1 MMFEE
6 VSKIP
11 TPRAYHTNL
20 KDDLVA
26 FYRSKVKIAR
36 ITFNGEEYANAK
48 TATECVRAAVKR
60 HYLEFPNGKKSITV
74 VKRGDNVYLINND
87 IP

>member
-6 VSKIP
+6 VSNIP
-11 TPRAYHTNL
+11 SPRAYHTNL
-20 KDDLVA
+20 KEDLLA

-36 ITFNGEEYANAK
+36 ITFNGEEYANPK
-48 TATECVRAAVKR
+48 TAAECVRASVKR
-60 HYLEFPNGKKSITV
+60 HCLEFPNGKKSITV
-74 VKRGDNVYLINND
+74 VKRGDNVYLVNND

>member
-1 MMFEE
+1 MMFEK
-6 VSKIP
+6 VSEIP
-11 TPRAYHTNL
+11 ATRTYHTNL
-20 KDDLVA
+20 KDDLLA

-36 ITFNGEEYANAK
+36 ITFNGEEYANTK
-48 TATECVRAAVKR
+48 TTTECVRAAVKR

-74 VKRGDNVYLINND
+74 VQRGENVYLINND

>member
-11 TPRAYHTNL
+11 SPRVYHANI
-20 KDDLVA
+20 KDDLIA
-26 FYRSKVKIAR
+26 FYRSNIKVAR
-36 ITFNGEEYANAK
+36 IRFSGEEYANSK
-48 TATECVRAAVKR
+48 TATQCVRAAVKR

-74 VKRGDNVYLINND
+74 VKRGDNVFLVNND

>member
-1 MMFEE
+1 MKFEE

-11 TPRAYHTNL
+11 SPRAYHANL
-20 KDDLVA
+20 KDDLLA

-48 TATECVRAAVKR
+48 TAAECVRAAVKR

-74 VKRGDNVYLINND
+74 AKRGENVYLINND

>member
-1 MMFEE
+1 MKFEK

-11 TPRAYHTNL
+11 GPRVYHASL
-20 KDDLVA
+20 KNDLLA
-26 FYRSKVKIAR
+26 FYWSKVKIAR

-74 VKRGDNVYLINND
+74 VKRGDNVYLVNND

>member
-11 TPRAYHTNL
+11 RTYHTSL
-20 KDDLVA
+20 KDDLLA

-36 ITFNGEEYANAK
+36 ITFNGEEYSNAK

>member
-1 MMFEE
+1 MMFEK

-11 TPRAYHTNL
+11 NPRVYHANL
-20 KDDLVA
+20 KYDLIA
-26 FYRSKVKIAR
+26 FYKSKIKIAR

-48 TATECVRAAVKR
+48 SATQCVRAAVKR
-60 HYLEFPNGKKSITV
+60 HCLEFPNGKKSITV

>member
-6 VSKIP
+6 VSKVP
-11 TPRAYHTNL
+11 NPRVYHTNL
-20 KDDLVA
+20 KADLLA
-26 FYRSKVKIAR
+26 FHRSNIKIAR
-36 ITFNGEEYANAK
+36 IAFNGEEYANAK
-48 TATECVRAAVKR
+48 PAAECIRAAVKR

-74 VKRGDNVYLINND
+74 VKRGDNVYLVNND